1 MLAAAWMYKK
11 GVRTGSQ
18 GRLETRALLRSAIE
32 EVEEIDERES
42 SVPGTPLTAQPLNR
56 MVQGGGFRDAEGFPV
71 MPDLHTSVDGH
82 PRIKLY
88 RLEDSKSGV

>member
-1 MLAAAWMYKK
+1 MLRNAI
-11 GVRTGSQ
+11 G
-18 GRLETRALLRSAIE
+18 EIE
-32 EVEEIDERES
+32 EVEEKES